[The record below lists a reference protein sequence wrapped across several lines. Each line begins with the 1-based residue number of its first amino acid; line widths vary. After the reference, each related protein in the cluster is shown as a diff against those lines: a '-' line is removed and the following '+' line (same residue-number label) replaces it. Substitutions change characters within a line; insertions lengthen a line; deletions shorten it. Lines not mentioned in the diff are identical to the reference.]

1 MSYPADRRYTKDH
14 EWALSTGSGQV
25 RVGLTDFAQKQLGDV
40 VFVELPKVGDV
51 YDNGDPFGTVE
62 SVKAV
67 SEVYAPVSG
76 TVLAVNDDLDQS
88 PEAINEEAN
97 TAWLV
102 ELKVSDAKELDGLL
116 TADQY
121 EAYIAEEAA

>member
-1 MSYPADRRYTKDH
+1 M
-14 EWALSTGSGQV
+14 

-51 YDNGDPFGTVE
+51 YDSGDPFGTVE

-88 PEAINEEAN
+88 PEAINEEAD

>member
-1 MSYPADRRYTKDH
+1 MSYPTDRRYTKDH
-14 EWALSTGSGQV
+14 EWALPTGSGQV